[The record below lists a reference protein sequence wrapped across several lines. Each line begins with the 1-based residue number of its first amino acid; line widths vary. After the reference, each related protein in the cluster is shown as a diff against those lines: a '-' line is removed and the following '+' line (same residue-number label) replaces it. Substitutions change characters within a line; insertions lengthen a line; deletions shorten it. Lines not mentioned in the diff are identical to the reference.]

1 MDLSSCEMALV
12 IGWPVLISGLPIPIG
27 SWCIVNFTR
36 LTKYHLRQLPLPS
49 ASACA
54 FTQSQTHLVWY
65 LFALCQRTVEVKER
79 CQSVPFGYQRPAVE
93 MNNMRIA
100 HMRQA
105 HNIGVWLKKL
115 GFLCMRMKQK
125 EKNI

>member
-1 MDLSSCEMALV
+1 V
-12 IGWPVLISGLPIPIG
+12 VLL
-27 SWCIVNFTR
+27 
-36 LTKYHLRQLPLPS
+36 
-49 ASACA
+49 ASHIAHPA
-54 FTQSQTHLVWY
+54 TPQTHFGWY

-79 CQSVPFGYQRPAVE
+79 CQSVPFGYQRSADE

-105 HNIGVWLKKL
+105 HNMRVWLKKL
-115 GFLCMRMKQK
+115 GILRMRMKQK